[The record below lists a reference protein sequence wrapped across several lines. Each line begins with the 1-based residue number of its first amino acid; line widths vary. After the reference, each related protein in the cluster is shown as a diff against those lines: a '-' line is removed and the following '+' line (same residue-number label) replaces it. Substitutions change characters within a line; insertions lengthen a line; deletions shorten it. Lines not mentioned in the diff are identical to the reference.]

1 MSVIGKSIGKNCQE
15 HRTNACKSKTIFHS
29 KALQIPHICASLE
42 YLKRISRFEWHE
54 LVSLQAVLSVN
65 FNYRILMLFNLLMR
79 LWQMFYMD
87 FTVALIFLMRIKVPL
102 VIVVYLF
109 AVIMQ
114 VWLFS
119 HSNWMYIKFNS
130 ITMKTFKWKLH
141 TTNQN
146 IHDKDIMSSYRI
158 KHIHT
163 LLTFAYQINYC
174 YYHMRVRGNI
184 QLKWFTWAIIDFWV
198 LILKQINISHSE

>member
-54 LVSLQAVLSVN
+54 LVSLQAILSVN

-79 LWQMFYMD
+79 LWQMFYME

-102 VIVVYLF
+102 VIVAYLF
-109 AVIMQ
+109 AVICKYG
-114 VWLFS
+114 FS
-119 HSNWMYIKFNS
+119 LIQIRCISNS
-130 ITMKTFKWKLH
+130 TVSEWKLS
-141 TTNQN
+141 NGN
-146 IHDKDIMSSYRI
+146 GI
-158 KHIHT
+158 
-163 LLTFAYQINYC
+163 LQIRMYT
-174 YYHMRVRGNI
+174 I
-184 QLKWFTWAIIDFWV
+184 ET
-198 LILKQINISHSE
+198 